1 MAGIPGYSK
10 RYHPSLVIVQICF
23 PGDRCTTLL
32 LDIYNHTQF
41 EATFLE
47 LLSALLA
54 DLRNICLPM
63 TVGILN
69 VPYF

>member
-47 LLSALLA
+47 LPVHPPCKPQKYMSSN
-54 DLRNICLPM
+54 DSWNP
-63 TVGILN
+63 
-69 VPYF
+69 